1 MRQPEHLNTDAIDQT
16 LPDETN
22 FSLVAG
28 GPLFQ
33 LYLRTR
39 LARPAL
45 ELVLR
50 RTVAMSL
57 LCWLPLLLLALI
69 EGHGFGGVS
78 LPFARDI
85 GVHIRFLAALPI
97 LIGAEYWAHQ
107 RFAPMVRE
115 FVQRGIITPAVRPRF
130 DALVA
135 STARLRNS
143 VLVEVVLM
151 LFAILI
157 SDLVL
162 KQTLTLGASTWYAS
176 GVAGTLH
183 ITKAGYWYEFVSSS
197 ILRFIILRW
206 YYRLGL
212 WYHFLWRVRGLP
224 LHLNLFHPDRAA
236 GLGFLAGSVFA
247 FAPVL
252 AAQSMILA
260 GVVADRIWHAGA
272 TLPSF
277 KMEIVVAVIFLTLI
291 TFVPLFFFTVRL
303 ENSKRKAKREY
314 GVLASEYV
322 EDFHRKWIQE
332 RGAVGEPLLGTSDLQ
347 SLADLG
353 NAYSV
358 VSEMRLV
365 PFTKDTVIRL
375 AIVVILPL
383 LPLTLTM
390 VPLEQIVD
398 QLIKLMI

>member
-176 GVAGTLH
+176 G
-183 ITKAGYWYEFVSSS
+183 
-197 ILRFIILRW
+197 
-206 YYRLGL
+206 
-212 WYHFLWRVRGLP
+212 
-224 LHLNLFHPDRAA
+224 
-236 GLGFLAGSVFA
+236 
-247 FAPVL
+247 
-252 AAQSMILA
+252 
-260 GVVADRIWHAGA
+260 
-272 TLPSF
+272 
-277 KMEIVVAVIFLTLI
+277 
-291 TFVPLFFFTVRL
+291 
-303 ENSKRKAKREY
+303 
-314 GVLASEYV
+314 
-322 EDFHRKWIQE
+322 
-332 RGAVGEPLLGTSDLQ
+332 
-347 SLADLG
+347 
-353 NAYSV
+353 
-358 VSEMRLV
+358 
-365 PFTKDTVIRL
+365 
-375 AIVVILPL
+375 
-383 LPLTLTM
+383 
-390 VPLEQIVD
+390 
-398 QLIKLMI
+398 